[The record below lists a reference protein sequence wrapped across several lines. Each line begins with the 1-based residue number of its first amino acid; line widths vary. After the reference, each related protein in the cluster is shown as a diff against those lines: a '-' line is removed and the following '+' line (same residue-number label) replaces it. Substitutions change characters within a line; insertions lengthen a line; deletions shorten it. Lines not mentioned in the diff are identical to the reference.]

1 MLPLEEA
8 FDDPETKWRQA
19 EVFRLVREEAA
30 EKLLTETTSAL
41 YHRFTRVCGALP
53 TSG

>member
-8 FDDPETKWRQA
+8 FDDPETKSHQA

-30 EKLLTETTSAL
+30 EKLRNYAANA
-41 YHRFTRVCGALP
+41 TRLM
-53 TSG
+53 